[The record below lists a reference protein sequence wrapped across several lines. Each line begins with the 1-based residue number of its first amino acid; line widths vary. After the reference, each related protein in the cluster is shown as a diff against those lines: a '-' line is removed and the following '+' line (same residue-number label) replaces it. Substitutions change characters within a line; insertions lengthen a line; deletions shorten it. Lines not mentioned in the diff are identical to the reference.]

1 MVRERVIS
9 TVIRCAM
16 CGHKKWKIREF
27 GSIEC
32 MKCGNKIETK
42 KALEK
47 VGQIGSRQLFVFEEQ
62 ELNK

>member
-1 MVRERVIS
+1 
-9 TVIRCAM
+9 
-16 CGHKKWKIREF
+16 
-27 GSIEC
+27 